1 MNKKKMSLIIII
13 TLVLLVIT
21 TTIIYIVNK
30 DEEKEEPLK
39 QVEKIEQM
47 SNYDYFLEETST
59 EYYKSLYNELKETLN
74 EEEVNDEEYAKIV
87 SRLFVTDLFTLDN
100 KLTSSDIGG
109 LQFIYTD
116 FKEDF
121 INIAKDSIYS
131 TVKSNIY
138 GDRKQELPVVKNV
151 EVTNI
156 KTSKFTY
163 KDTQHDSYE
172 VNIKIE
178 YEKDL
183 DYPETYNLTL
193 IKNDKYMQVVSA
205 K

>member
-21 TTIIYIVNK
+21 TIIIYIVNK
-30 DEEKEEPLK
+30 DKKTEEPVK
-39 QVEKIEQM
+39 QVEKIDQM
-47 SNYDYFLEETST
+47 SNYDYFLKETAT

-74 EEEVNDEEYAKIV
+74 KEEVNDEEYAKIV

-156 KTSKFTY
+156 KPSKFTY